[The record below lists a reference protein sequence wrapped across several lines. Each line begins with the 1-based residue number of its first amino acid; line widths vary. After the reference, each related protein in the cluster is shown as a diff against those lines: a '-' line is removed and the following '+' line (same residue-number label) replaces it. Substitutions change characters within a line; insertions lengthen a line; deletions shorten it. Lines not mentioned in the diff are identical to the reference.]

1 MWVSGLESNLD
12 CVLTIIYMILVRV
25 NGGSRVCSRNSGC
38 VAGIHLNEW
47 FSCPQTEVIIQL
59 SNLLSVLSS
68 NNVYIRYPDQWIA
81 REWILY
87 WLKSSKNV
95 LLLKPNQWLSKW
107 LLFFF
112 FTLTILKSRTMKS
125 IWRQKVTYYTKTCHF
140 YISRIYSKLFSIHLL
155 KSYEMLINVL

>member
-87 WLKSSKNV
+87 WLKSPKNV

-112 FTLTILKSRTMKS
+112 YLNHSNNLKKQNLEIHMKTKSHILYKNLSFLHK
-125 IWRQKVTYYTKTCHF
+125 
-140 YISRIYSKLFSIHLL
+140 
-155 KSYEMLINVL
+155 